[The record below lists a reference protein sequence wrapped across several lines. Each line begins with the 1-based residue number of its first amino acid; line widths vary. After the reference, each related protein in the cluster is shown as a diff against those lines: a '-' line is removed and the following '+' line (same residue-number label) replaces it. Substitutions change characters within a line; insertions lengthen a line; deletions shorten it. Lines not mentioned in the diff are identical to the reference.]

1 MDYKL
6 SVFIG
11 RFQPF
16 HKAHLE
22 VALQG
27 LEIAEKLLIL
37 VGSARAARNIKNPW
51 SFEERKE
58 MILSCFSEEQR
69 VRIEILPVR
78 DYFYSDSI
86 WVADIQAK
94 VSQFAQEGDSVA
106 LMGSYKDS
114 SSYYINL
121 FPQWEF
127 VPSKTKSSLNA
138 TDVRKTL
145 FDMAEKTDI
154 SILEGVP
161 ESVLNWLYAN
171 FIGKKRHSDMVEEF
185 EFVKRYKAQWKDSPF
200 PPTFVTVDAVVV
212 CAGHVLVVNRKF
224 NPGKGLMALP
234 GGFIKNSERI
244 EDAAVRE
251 LKEETGIFVDKKVLR
266 GSIVE
271 SHVFDYPGRSL
282 RGRTIT
288 HAFLIK
294 LDLNY
299 LPPVRGGDDA
309 DAARWIPLLDASAN
323 ESEFYEDHHSIIQ
336 YFISRI

>member
-27 LEIAEKLLIL
+27 LEIAEKLLIII
-37 VGSARAARNIKNPW
+37 GSAKAARNIKNPW
-51 SFEERKE
+51 TFEERKS
-58 MILSCFSEEQR
+58 MVLSCFSPQQR
-69 VRIEILPVR
+69 ERIEILPIR

-86 WVADIQAK
+86 WVADIQSK
-94 VSQFAQEGDSVA
+94 VSQFAHEGDSVA
-106 LMGSYKDS
+106 LLGSYKDS

-127 VPSKTKSSLNA
+127 VPAKTKSSLNA
-138 TDVRKTL
+138 TDVREVV
-145 FDMAEKTDI
+145 FN
-154 SILEGVP
+154 SEGQIADVLDKIP
-161 ESVLNWLYAN
+161 ESVGQWLMDSFFGSETHASL
-171 FIGKKRHSDMVEEF
+171 IQEAA
-185 EFVKRYKAQWKDSPF
+185 FVQKYRDQWKGSPF

-212 CAGHVLVVNRKF
+212 CAGHVLVVRRKF
-224 NPGKGLMALP
+224 NPGKGLIALP

-294 LDLNY
+294 LDLGY
-299 LPPVRGGDDA
+299 LPQVRGGDDA
-309 DAARWIPLLDASAN
+309 EVARWIPLLDASAN
-323 ESEFYEDHHSIIQ
+323 EADFYEDHHSIIQ